1 MKRVL
6 CVVSKLNTGGA
17 ETFLMKILRTI
28 DRQEYVLDFIV
39 SADGL
44 YDEEVLALGGKVYKI
59 PLRTERPI
67 QVFKEIKRIVKENKY
82 RYFMKLCD
90 TPVGILDVLAA
101 KAGGA
106 KRITVRSCNAATN
119 SSWIKERVYGLIRPF
134 FNALIHCKIAPS
146 TLAAK
151 YTFGK
156 NAVKK
161 GEVARLNNGVDLN
174 VYRFD
179 PVGRKKIRDEF
190 DIDDDTLLL
199 GHIGRFSRQ
208 KNHKFLIEVF
218 AQYHGWNKNAKLMLV
233 GEGELKNEIQE
244 LVKRYQLEDAVI
256 FTGVRR
262 DIPQILSAMDVF
274 VFPSFHE
281 GMPNTVIE
289 AQATGLP
296 VVLAD
301 TITKEADI
309 TGLLEYR
316 SLAEP
321 ADDWAEAVISKM
333 QIERT
338 DHTKAFVDNRYDIQS
353 VVEQFITLVF

>member
-1 MKRVL
+1 
-6 CVVSKLNTGGA
+6 
-17 ETFLMKILRTI
+17 MKILRTI
-28 DRQEYVLDFIV
+28 NRDEYTLDFIV
-39 SADGL
+39 SANGL
-44 YDEEVLALGGKVYKI
+44 YDEEVLALGGKVYKV
-59 PLRTERPI
+59 PLRTEHP
-67 QVFKEIKRIVKENKY
+67 VEVYMEIKRIVKENKY

-101 KAGGA
+101 RAGGA

-119 SSWIKERVYGLIRPF
+119 SSWIKERIYGLIRPF
-134 FNALIHCKIAPS
+134 FNALVDCKIAPS
-146 TLAAK
+146 TLAAE

-156 NAVKK
+156 KTVKK
-161 GEVARLNNGVDLN
+161 GNVALLNNGVDLSIF
-174 VYRFD
+174 RFD
-179 PVGRKKIRDEF
+179 PVGRKQIRDEF
-190 DIDDDTLLL
+190 NIDDDTVLL

-208 KNHKFLIEVF
+208 KNHMFLIEVF
-218 AQYHGWNKNAKLMLV
+218 AQYHRWNKNARLMLV
-233 GEGELKNEIQE
+233 GEGELKNEIEE
-244 LVKRYQLEDAVI
+244 LIKRYHLEDVVI

-301 TITKEADI
+301 TITREADI

-316 SLAEP
+316 SLAES
-321 ADDWAEAVISKM
+321 ADSWAKAVISKM
-333 QIERT
+333 RIGRT
-338 DHTKAFVDNRYDIQS
+338 DHTKAFIDNRYDIQS

>member
-44 YDEEVLALGGKVYKI
+44 YDEEVLALGGKVYKV
-59 PLRTERPI
+59 PLRTEHPI
-67 QVFKEIKRIVKENKY
+67 QVFKEIKRIVKENNY

-101 KAGGA
+101 RAGGA

-119 SSWIKERVYGLIRPF
+119 SSWIKERIYGLLRPF

-146 TLAAK
+146 TLAAE

-156 NAVKK
+156 KAVKK
-161 GEVARLNNGVDLN
+161 GNVALLNNGVDLS

-179 PVGRKKIRDEF
+179 PIGRKQIRNEF
-190 DIDDDTLLL
+190 NIDDTTVLL

-208 KNHKFLIEVF
+208 KNHRFLIEVF
-218 AQYHGWNKNAKLMLV
+218 AQYHAQNENTKLMLV
-233 GEGELKNEIQE
+233 GEGELKLQTQE
-244 LVKRYQLEDAVI
+244 MIKRYRLEDAVI
-256 FTGVRR
+256 FTGVRK

-316 SLAEP
+316 SLEES
-321 ADDWAEAVISKM
+321 ADCWSKAIAGKT
-333 QIERT
+333 QTERA
-338 DHTKAFVDNRYDIQS
+338 DQAKAFMDNRYDIHS

>member
-39 SADGL
+39 SADGI
-44 YDEEVLALGGKVYKI
+44 YDEEVLALGGKVYKV
-59 PLRTERPI
+59 PLRTEHPI
-67 QVFKEIKRIVKENKY
+67 QVYKEIERIVKENEY

-90 TPVGILDVLAA
+90 TPIGILDVLAA
-101 KAGGA
+101 RAGGA

-119 SSWIKERVYGLIRPF
+119 SSWIKERIYGLIRPF
-134 FNALIHCKIAPS
+134 FNALIDCKIAPS
-146 TLAAK
+146 TMAAE

-156 NAVKK
+156 KAVKK
-161 GEVARLNNGVDLN
+161 GKVALLNNGVDLS
-174 VYRFD
+174 VYRFE
-179 PVGRKKIRDEF
+179 PAGRKQIRDEF
-190 DIDDDTLLL
+190 NIDDDTVLL

-208 KNHKFLIEVF
+208 KNHAFLIEVF
-218 AQYHGWNKNAKLMLV
+218 AQYHTRNKHAKLMLV
-233 GEGELKNEIQE
+233 GEGELKNQIQE
-244 LVKRYQLEDAVI
+244 LIKKYQLKDAVI
-256 FTGVRR
+256 FTGVRK

-274 VFPSFHE
+274 VFPSFYE

-296 VVLAD
+296 VVLSD

-316 SLAEP
+316 SLAES
-321 ADDWAEAVISKM
+321 ADVWAKAVISKM
-333 QIERT
+333 QTERT
-338 DHTKAFVDNRYDIQS
+338 DHTKDFIDNRYDMQS